1 MLALLSA
8 IWKNEPRTAVRFR
21 KIQIIHKRGAHMRRV
36 LVSSMVLALCAYSAV
51 AQKTKPWTELS
62 EKEAAKILNDS
73 PWGQTQTEGEES
85 RPEQTSAI
93 TQVAA
98 PRAAQRELSR
108 EGEAPTENKPSRVVK
123 YRSRF
128 LSAKPVRG
136 AFARIVLLKKGQGDE
151 ELSTQLQ
158 GFVDRDFGDYVVI
171 AVTAEAADAR
181 LVGPTI
187 QFLTNATADAFKD
200 KVYLERKDGKR
211 LPLADYRPPGPDGMG
226 AKFVFLRKLEGQP
239 FLTPESDNVRF
250 FAQFSEKMKL
260 NIRYKVSDMM
270 YDGKLEY

>member
-1 MLALLSA
+1 
-8 IWKNEPRTAVRFR
+8 
-21 KIQIIHKRGAHMRRV
+21 MRRV
-36 LVSSMVLALCAYSAV
+36 LFSALLLALCGCSAF

-98 PRAAQRELSR
+98 PRAADRQISR
-108 EGEAPTENKPSRVVK
+108 EGEAPETRSSRVVK
-123 YRSRF
+123 YRMRF

-136 AFARIVLLKKGQGDE
+136 AFARILLLKKAEVDE
-151 ELSTQLQ
+151 NLSTQLQ
-158 GFVDRDFGDYVVI
+158 SFVDRDFGDYVVVAVTPEAADPKI
-171 AVTAEAADAR
+171 VGPTMQFLTTVTAEA
-181 LVGPTI
+181 L
-187 QFLTNATADAFKD
+187 KD

-211 LPLADYRPPGPDGMG
+211 LMLADYRPPGPDGMG
-226 AKFVFLRKLEGQP
+226 AKFVFMRKLEGQP
-239 FLTPESDNVRF
+239 FLTAESDNVRF
-250 FAQFSEKMKL
+250 FAQFNEKTKL
-260 NIRYKVSDMM
+260 NVKYKVSEML